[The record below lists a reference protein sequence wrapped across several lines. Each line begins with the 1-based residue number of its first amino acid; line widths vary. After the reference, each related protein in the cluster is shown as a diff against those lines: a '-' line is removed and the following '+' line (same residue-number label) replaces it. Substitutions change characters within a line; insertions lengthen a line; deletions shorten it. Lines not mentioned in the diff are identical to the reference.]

1 MRLVKEIV
9 PRVFHLFQEYGYN
22 VVKGRPWATYE
33 IEEKNMMVQTIIM
46 RSWIFAPIIFPFEIP
61 KIYVVS

>member
-1 MRLVKEIV
+1 VRLVKELV

-22 VVKGRPWATYE
+22 VVKGRLWATYE
-33 IEEKNMMVQTIIM
+33 IEAKHMMVQII
-46 RSWIFAPIIFPFEIP
+46 ITPIIFPFKIP

>member
-22 VVKGRPWATYE
+22 VVKGRLWAIYE
-33 IEEKNMMVQTIIM
+33 IEAKHMMVQTIIM
-46 RSWIFAPIIFPFEIP
+46 RS
-61 KIYVVS
+61 